1 MQSAVVLEVIKN
13 RSGIQAKET
22 LLERYRSL
30 LLKEAIIDGV
40 FDEDLYQELCVT
52 LLDCI
57 RKFRIYTVKEKDE
70 GSINTRLSSLS
81 P

>member
-1 MQSAVVLEVIKN
+1 MSFKELLSRAKDDDL
-13 RSGIQAKET
+13 QAKET
-22 LLERYRSL
+22 LLERYKSL

-57 RKFRIYTVKEKDE
+57 RKFRI
-70 GSINTRLSSLS
+70 
-81 P
+81 